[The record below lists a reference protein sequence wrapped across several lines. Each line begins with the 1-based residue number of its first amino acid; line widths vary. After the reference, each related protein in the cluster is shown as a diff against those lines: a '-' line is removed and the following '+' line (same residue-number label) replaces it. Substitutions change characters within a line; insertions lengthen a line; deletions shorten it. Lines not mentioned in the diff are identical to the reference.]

1 MFACPFL
8 QGFSEHWVDYTSDF
22 PLLPLPKLQ
31 QQHIPNHPKLQAKI
45 FFSGK
50 PFLRDNDSS
59 KGWGEH
65 LPALSA
71 EAQAHAPQHY
81 RYLRISHFCSWL
93 PFFSHQNILLLL
105 RTMFAFSVMPN
116 APSSFPVFR
125 KIIQKAAQKVRGDG
139 QKNIP
144 FTLFEVILITS
155 TLQSQQ
161 PQLGKNCILAH
172 RILFWHNTLRG
183 NISSCNWGELWFTS
197 SLSIYTP
204 VVCAL
209 GCSL

>member
-1 MFACPFL
+1 M
-8 QGFSEHWVDYTSDF
+8 
-22 PLLPLPKLQ
+22 
-31 QQHIPNHPKLQAKI
+31 QAKI
-45 FFSGK
+45 FFQESH
-50 PFLRDNDSS
+50 FLEIMTHQRD
-59 KGWGEH
+59 GGEH

-93 PFFSHQNILLLL
+93 PSFSHQNILLLL
-105 RTMFAFSVMPN
+105 RTTFAFSVMPN

-144 FTLFEVILITS
+144 FTLFEEILITS

-161 PQLGKNCILAH
+161 PQLGKNYILAH
-172 RILFWHNTLRG
+172 RILFWHSTLRG
-183 NISSCNWGELWFTS
+183 NISICNWGELWFTS

-209 GCSL
+209 GCSLWAHHSGTSTPQSCLQLLTQQKSKAFPGI